1 MHERLAD
8 DLLITCD
15 ETSDIQEGAKV
26 IPRNEINYW
35 LIAIVLLS
43 TACLPL
49 LVVIIVKYI

>member
-15 ETSDIQEGAKV
+15 ETSDIPEGEKV

-43 TACLPL
+43 TACLLL
-49 LVVIIVKYI
+49 LVVIIFKYI